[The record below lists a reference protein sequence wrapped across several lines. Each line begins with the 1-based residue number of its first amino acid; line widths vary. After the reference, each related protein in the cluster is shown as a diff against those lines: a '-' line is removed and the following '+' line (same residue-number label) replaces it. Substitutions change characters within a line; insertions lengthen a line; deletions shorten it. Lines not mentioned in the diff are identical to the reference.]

1 MEIGLGSVILRPLFF
16 AAPIFITISSPM
28 RKKSAR
34 KRNDR
39 YRLFRIFILPGLLM
53 TLALIFLVA
62 TLGRQNFGPLHKLM
76 LEVVGPLQ
84 KAVTMGSSYVET
96 FKSEYIDILQDSLR
110 LREENKRL
118 IQHLQENENILN
130 RSREA
135 MATNASLRKLLEF
148 RNSLDQQQQALAA
161 TIVGKDP
168 SAQFRSVIIDRGSNS
183 GVSKGNPVVNS
194 DGVVGQVFAVT
205 PNYAKVL
212 LAIAPSSAIDVLLQ
226 KSRVRGILKGNGTL
240 TYHLEYILKTA
251 EVEEGDHVVTAGY
264 GGIFPTGLQ
273 VGVISKIIKKP
284 RGMFHEIEVTPSVEY
299 QKLENLLI
307 LQQPQLGEISQ
318 MEQR

>member
-1 MEIGLGSVILRPLFF
+1 
-16 AAPIFITISSPM
+16 M
-28 RKKSAR
+28 RKKPTR
-34 KRNDR
+34 KRSER
-39 YRLFRIFILPGLLM
+39 SRLFRFVVLAGLLM
-53 TLALIFLVA
+53 TLALIFLVS
-62 TLGRQNFGPLHKLM
+62 TLGSQSFGPLHKLV
-76 LEVVGPLQ
+76 LEVVGPVQ
-84 KAVTMGSSYVET
+84 KVVTLSTTHLET

-118 IQHLQENENILN
+118 TQQLQEYENILN
-130 RSREA
+130 KSREA

-148 RNSLDQQQQALAA
+148 KNTLDQQTVAA

-168 SAQFRSVIIDRGSNS
+168 SPTFRSVIIDRGSNS
-183 GVSKGNPVVNS
+183 GVAKGNPVVNN
-194 DGVVGQVFAVT
+194 DGVVGQIFAVT

-226 KSRVRGILKGNGTL
+226 KSRVRGILKGDGTL
-240 TYHLEYILKTA
+240 TYRLEYILKTA

-264 GGIFPTGLQ
+264 GGIFPTGLK
-273 VGVISKIIKKP
+273 VGVVSKIIKKP
-284 RGMFHEIEVTPSVEY
+284 RGMFHEIEVTPSVDY

-307 LQQPQLGEISQ
+307 LQQTKLAEIKQ